1 MSFEGAVR
9 INGSPIEELGFSV
22 CYPGMRVSAP
32 EPIVKFQRMPGG
44 SVAIDTTLRD
54 EDGNAPLKERTVT
67 LTMCTIGHVEDIA
80 RMQANLAALTGSLMT
95 IQCGN
100 APTWRG
106 YAVFKNWQPV
116 FAFGNTAKYKCD
128 LVLTAEPFAY
138 GAPATVSISGDVHIT
153 VDGDRP
159 CWPHFKLKATSDEVI
174 INCSSSSKLLTFEG
188 LSDGATLEI
197 ESTPQARVARVNRT
211 VVVPTLQSDFF
222 PLIPG
227 IVDLSITGASGVMSF
242 TPLFVY
248 GV

>member
-22 CYPGMRVSAP
+22 CHPGMRVSAP
-32 EPIVKFQRMPGG
+32 EPMIKFQRMPGS

-54 EDGNAPLKERTVT
+54 EDGNAPLKERTIT
-67 LTMCTIGHVEDIA
+67 ITMSTIGLVEDIA
-80 RMQANLAALTGSLMT
+80 RVQANMAALTGSLMT
-95 IQCGN
+95 VQCGD

-106 YAVFKNWQPV
+106 YATVKNWNPIYI
-116 FAFGNTAKYKCD
+116 FGKTAKYKCD
-128 LVLTAEPFAY
+128 LVLTAEPLAY
-138 GAPATVSISGDVHIT
+138 GATSTINVAGNIQVFI
-153 VDGDRP
+153 DGDRP

-197 ESTPQARVARVNRT
+197 ESTPQARVARMNGT
-211 VVVPTLQSDFF
+211 IVVPTLQSDFF

-227 IVDLSITGASGVMSF
+227 VVDLSVTGASGVMSF